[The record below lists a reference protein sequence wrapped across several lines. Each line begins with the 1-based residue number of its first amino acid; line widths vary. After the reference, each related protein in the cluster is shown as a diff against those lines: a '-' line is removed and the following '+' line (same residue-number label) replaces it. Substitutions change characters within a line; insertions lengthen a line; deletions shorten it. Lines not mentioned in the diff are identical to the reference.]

1 MVGVEAVMPLRFRRQ
16 ASTSA
21 LLLVAVMFVVG
32 CSQEPGDTSST
43 GASRDHAAQMTSAL
57 PGATRPVPDEY
68 QEGKKQ
74 FGAFCARCHGRAGV
88 GTNAGP
94 PLVHKIYEP
103 SHHAD
108 SAFMRA
114 AAQGVRAHHWGFGN
128 MPKVTAATSDNVA
141 AIILYVRWLQREAGI
156 S

>member
-1 MVGVEAVMPLRFRRQ
+1 MVGVEAAMSLRFRRH
-16 ASTSA
+16 AITSA
-21 LLLVAVMFVVG
+21 LLLVAVMYVVG

-43 GASRDHAAQMTSAL
+43 GASRDHAAQMTSVL
-57 PGATRPVPDEY
+57 PGAARPVPEEY
-68 QEGKKQ
+68 QEGEQQ
-74 FGAFCARCHGRAGV
+74 FEALCARCHGRAGV

-94 PLVHKIYEP
+94 PFVHKIYEP

-128 MPKVTAATSDNVA
+128 MPKVTEATPDKVA